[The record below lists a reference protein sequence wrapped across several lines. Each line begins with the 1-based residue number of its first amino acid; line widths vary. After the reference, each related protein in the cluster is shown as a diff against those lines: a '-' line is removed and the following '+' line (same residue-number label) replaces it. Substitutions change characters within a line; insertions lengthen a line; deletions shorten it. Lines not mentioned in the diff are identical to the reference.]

1 MEEQNKKAFPSINT
15 RMSES
20 LIDEL
25 DRSDGI
31 FTDPFLLTR
40 SKKWDLEAN
49 KGQKSYRFSIWRLDC
64 SYGPT

>member
-31 FTDPFLLTR
+31 FTDPFLLTK

-49 KGQKSYRFSIWRLDC
+49 KGQK
-64 SYGPT
+64 